1 MRWSVVM
8 MLVAGCG
15 RFGFNPLN
23 GEGPNGGDD
32 GSGVDGRVGDDAN
45 PSDASGVSR
54 HYISGGITQLN
65 GPVTSLSAMTT
76 QLAGTNM
83 FLVVAIHWHNG
94 TSTVTDVQ
102 DSFGNGFSMV
112 GSMRRNNSA
121 QSQVIWVKR
130 VTAGTSI
137 NVTFDQPTPTID
149 LQWAA
154 YRDID
159 PMSYGPDISAAGTG
173 LTADAGAMSLP
184 SHVLIVTSA
193 ASRAP
198 DASAGSGFTGR
209 LQTNGGVLEDME
221 AGPGTVNATAT
232 LSSSNDW
239 IIHAV
244 LLRPI

>member
-1 MRWSVVM
+1 MRWSVVA

-15 RFGFNPLN
+15 RFGFDPLN

-32 GSGVDGRVGDDAN
+32 GPGVDGSTSDGN
-45 PSDASGVSR
+45 PSDASGASR
-54 HYISGGITQLN
+54 HYISGGIFQNN
-65 GPVTSLSAMTT
+65 GPVTSFSTT
-76 QLAGTNM
+76 TSDLTGTNM

-112 GSMRRNNSA
+112 GSMRRYNSA
-121 QSQVIWVKR
+121 QSQVIWVKKI
-130 VTAGTSI
+130 TAGTSI
-137 NVTFDQPTPTID
+137 NVTFDQSTPTID

-173 LTADAGAMSLP
+173 MTADAGAMSLP
-184 SHVLIVTSA
+184 SHVLVVTSA

-198 DASAGSGFTGR
+198 AASAGTGFTER
-209 LQTNGGVLEDME
+209 LRTNGGVLEDIE
-221 AGPGTVNATAT
+221 IGPGTINATAT

-244 LLRPI
+244 LLRLL